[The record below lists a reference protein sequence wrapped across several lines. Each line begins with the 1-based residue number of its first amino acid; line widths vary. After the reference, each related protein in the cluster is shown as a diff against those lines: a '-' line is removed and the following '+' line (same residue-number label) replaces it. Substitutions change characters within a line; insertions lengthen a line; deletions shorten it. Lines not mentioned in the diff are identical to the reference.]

1 VIGRYSRPE
10 MAAIWSEEAKLQR
23 WLDVEIAVCRAWARR
38 GVVPADDLAQIEAK
52 AAFSVKRTLEIEKT
66 TNHDVVAF
74 LTDVAEHVGPA
85 SRWVHYGMTSS
96 DVLDTGLAVAV
107 AQAGEILVREQAA
120 LTQALVA
127 RAFEHAGTLCV
138 GRTHGIHAEPT
149 TFGLKLAGFAFE
161 SRRNEERLAR
171 AFAGAAV
178 GKLSG
183 AVGTYAMLA
192 PDLEAEVMAELGI
205 TAEPSATQ
213 VVARDRYAEL
223 VSALAV
229 AASSLDRL
237 ATELRHLQRTE
248 VREAEEAFGRGQKGS
263 SAMPHKRNP
272 ITAERISGLAR
283 VIRGH
288 AVAALENVALW
299 HERDISHSSVERI
312 ILPDATI
319 LLDYLLATTRRLVEG
334 LVVSPERMRA
344 VLDSSHG
351 LVFSQRILLGLVERG
366 LSREDAYSLVQRNA
380 MRAWDESR
388 PLRELLAA
396 DPEVM
401 QVLKPADLDA
411 LMDPE
416 WYVRHAGEVMA
427 RLANL
432 RVTESAVP
440 SADVEAQPPPA
451 DVAMAAAHGGELD
464 HALRGAIIAALRD
477 AGEPVR
483 ESFLFLRIAH
493 RVPREPTPEHFQDT
507 LKHLAVEG
515 HIAVSPDHD
524 SPRTT
529 DPTPFESL
537 YYRLV
542 RD

>member
-1 VIGRYSRPE
+1 
-10 MAAIWSEEAKLQR
+10 MAAIWTEEAKLQR
-23 WLDVEIAVCRAWARR
+23 WLDVEITVCRAWARR
-38 GVVPADDLAQIEAK
+38 GVVPAEDLAQIEEK
-52 AAFSVKRTLEIEKT
+52 AAFDVERTLEIERT

-74 LTDVAEHVGPA
+74 LTNVAENVGPA

-96 DVLDTGLAVAV
+96 DVLDTGLALAV
-107 AQAGEILVREQAA
+107 RQAGEILLREQAA
-120 LTQALVA
+120 LTQTLVDRAL
-127 RAFEHAGTLCV
+127 EHAGTLCV

-192 PDLEAEVMAELGI
+192 PDLEAEVMTELGI
-205 TAEPSATQ
+205 TAEPFATQ
-213 VVARDRYAEL
+213 VVARDRHAEL

-248 VREAEEAFGRGQKGS
+248 VREAEEAFGAGQKGS

-288 AVAALENVALW
+288 SVAAFEDVALW
-299 HERDISHSSVERI
+299 HERDISHSSVERV

-319 LLDYLLATTRRLVEG
+319 LLDYLLATTRRLVQG
-334 LVVSPERMRA
+334 LVVSPERMLA
-344 VLDSSHG
+344 VLESSHG
-351 LVFSQRILLGLVERG
+351 LVYSQRVLLGLIESG
-366 LSREDAYSLVQRNA
+366 LTREEAYALVQRNA
-380 MRAWDESR
+380 MRAWDEGR
-388 PLRELLAA
+388 PLRELLVDDA
-396 DPEVM
+396 DVTK
-401 QVLKPADLDA
+401 VLSPAELDE
-411 LMDPE
+411 LMDPS
-416 WYVRHAGEVMA
+416 WYVRHADVVMD
-427 RLANL
+427 RLRSLA
-432 RVTESAVP
+432 AVK
-440 SADVEAQPPPA
+440 E
-451 DVAMAAAHGGELD
+451 AAHAARAARKDQPLRNAIVT
-464 HALRGAIIAALRD
+464 ALRA

-483 ESFLFLRIAH
+483 EAVLYERVAD
-493 RVPREPTPEHFQDT
+493 RVPVRPTPQHFIAT
-507 LKHLAVEG
+507 LKHLAVER
-515 HIAVSPDHD
+515 HVAISPDHQP
-524 SPRTT
+524 PRRP
-529 DPTPFESL
+529 DPEPFEGL
-537 YYRLV
+537 YYRLL

>member
-1 VIGRYSRPE
+1 MITRYSRPE
-10 MAAIWSEEAKLQR
+10 MAAIWTEEAKLQR
-23 WLDVEIAVCRAWARR
+23 WLDVELAVCRAWSRA

-52 AAFSVKRTLEIEKT
+52 AAFSVERTLEIEKT

-74 LTDVAEHVGPA
+74 LTDVAEHIGPA

-96 DVLDTGLAVAV
+96 DVLDTALGVALKH
-107 AQAGEILVREQAA
+107 AGAILLGEQAA
-120 LTQALVA
+120 LTQTLITRAL
-127 RAFEHAGTLCV
+127 EHADTLCV

-161 SRRNEERLAR
+161 SRRNEERLAH
-171 AFAGAAV
+171 AFAEVAI

-192 PDLEAEVMAELGI
+192 PELEAEVMDELGL

-213 VVARDRYAEL
+213 VVARDRHAQL

-248 VREAEEAFGRGQKGS
+248 LREAEEAFTKGQKGS

-288 AVAALENVALW
+288 AVAALEDVALW
-299 HERDISHSSVERI
+299 HERDISHSSVERV

-319 LLDYLLATTRRLVEG
+319 LLDYLLATTRRLVDG
-334 LVVSPERMRA
+334 LVISPERMQA

-351 LVFSQRILLGLVERG
+351 LVYSQRVLLGLVERG
-366 LSREDAYSLVQRNA
+366 LTREDAYSLVQRNA
-380 MRAWDESR
+380 MRAWDEGHH
-388 PLRELLAA
+388 LRELLADDA
-396 DPEVM
+396 DVTA
-401 QVLKPADLDA
+401 VIDPAALNE
-411 LMDPE
+411 LMDPS
-416 WYVRHAGEVMA
+416 WYVRHAGTVMDRLKALGPDSTAAGAPA
-427 RLANL
+427 REPHLDVPL
-432 RVTESAVP
+432 RS
-440 SADVEAQPPPA
+440 
-451 DVAMAAAHGGELD
+451 
-464 HALRGAIIAALRD
+464 AIIAALRS

-483 ESFLFLRIAH
+483 ESTLYERVAGKMVDRPTPKHFIATLTH
-493 RVPREPTPEHFQDT
+493 LAIEHHVSIAPDHEPPPTPEP
-507 LKHLAVEG
+507 V
-515 HIAVSPDHD
+515 
-524 SPRTT
+524 
-529 DPTPFESL
+529 PFERR
-537 YYRLV
+537 YYRLI